1 MSPVSPTGYSKNQ
14 LGRYIDIIPD
24 WEGFLAFC
32 HRPLPTTIRTNTL
45 RITAEDLVERLTR
58 TGLELE
64 AIAWAPGVF
73 TVASDNV
80 GKRLEHWLGLFYV
93 QEAVQVLP
101 AFVLAPR
108 PGERV
113 LDLCAAPGGKCTQ
126 IAALMQNK
134 GLVVANEP
142 NGRRQQAL
150 LANLNRL
157 GVLNAAVTEY
167 RGESFPLGA
176 SFDRVLIDAPC
187 SAEGTLRKEPAMQ
200 KGASPAAIKRMAAI
214 QRRLIRRGY
223 ELLRPGGTLV
233 YSTCTFAPE
242 ENEAVAAVLLADTDA
257 RLEPVVLPFPA
268 SPGIKAWQGLTF
280 PEEITGCVRIYPHQI
295 DSGGAFIARFRKP
308 K

>member
-1 MSPVSPTGYSKNQ
+1 MSSVSSTHFSKNQ
-14 LGRYIDIIPD
+14 LVRYLDIIPD
-24 WEGFLAFC
+24 WEGFLVFC

-58 TGLELE
+58 KGLELE
-64 AIAWAPGVF
+64 AVPWAPGVF
-73 TVASDNV
+73 TVAGDDV

-101 AFVLAPR
+101 ASVLDPR

-142 NGRRQQAL
+142 NGHRQQAL
-150 LANLNRL
+150 LANFNRL
-157 GVLNAAVTEY
+157 GVLNVAVTEY

-223 ELLRPGGTLV
+223 DLLRPGGTLV

-257 RLEPVVLPFPA
+257 RLEPVALPFPA
-268 SPGIKAWQGLTF
+268 SPGVRTWQGLTF
-280 PEEITGCVRIYPHQI
+280 PEGITGCVRIYPHQI
-295 DSGGAFIARFRKP
+295 DSGGGFIARFRKP
-308 K
+308 E

>member
-1 MSPVSPTGYSKNQ
+1 MSSVSPTRFSSNQ
-14 LGRYIDIIPD
+14 LARYREIIPD
-24 WEGFLAFC
+24 WEGFLASC
-32 HRPLPTTIRTNTL
+32 RRPLPLTVRTNTL
-45 RITAEDLVERLTR
+45 RITPQELVERLTQKR
-58 TGLELE
+58 LQLE
-64 AIAWAPGVF
+64 AVPWAPGVF
-73 TVASDNV
+73 TVAEEGV

-101 AFVLAPR
+101 ALVLDPR

-167 RGESFPLGA
+167 RGESFPVGA

-200 KGASPAAIKRMAAI
+200 KGASPATIKRMAAI

-223 ELLRPGGTLV
+223 DLLRPGGTLV

-257 RLEPVVLPFPA
+257 CLEPVTFPLPVSPA
-268 SPGIKAWQGLTF
+268 IKTWQGLTF
-280 PEEITGCVRIYPHQI
+280 PEEIAGCVRIYPHQI
-295 DSGGAFIARFRKP
+295 DSGGGFIARFKKP
-308 K
+308 

>member
-1 MSPVSPTGYSKNQ
+1 MSLVDPPLFSSDQ
-14 LGRYIDIIPD
+14 LARYCKIIPD
-24 WEGFLAFC
+24 WEGFLASC
-32 HRPLPTTIRTNTL
+32 RCPPPTTIRTNTL
-45 RITAEDLVERLTR
+45 RITAGDLYERLTR
-58 TGLELE
+58 KGLQLE
-64 AIAWAPGVF
+64 AVPWAPGVF
-73 TVASDNV
+73 TVAEERV
-80 GKRLEHWLGLFYV
+80 GRRLEHWLGLFYI

-101 AFVLAPR
+101 ALVLDPQ

-167 RGESFPLGA
+167 RGESFPAGA

-187 SAEGTLRKEPAMQ
+187 SAEGTLRKEKALCN
-200 KGASPAAIKRMAAI
+200 GASPRAINRMAAI

-223 ELLRPGGTLV
+223 DLLRPGGTLV

-257 RLEPVVLPFPA
+257 CLEPVTLPFPA
-268 SPGIKAWQGLTF
+268 SPGIKMWQGLTS
-280 PEEITGCVRIYPHQI
+280 PEEIAGCVRIYPHQI
-295 DSGGAFIARFRKP
+295 DSGGGFIARFRKP
-308 K
+308 

>member
-1 MSPVSPTGYSKNQ
+1 MSLVSPTRFSRNQ
-14 LGRYIDIIPD
+14 LVRYRDIIPD
-24 WEGFLAFC
+24 WEAFLASC
-32 HRPLPTTIRTNTL
+32 RRPLPTTIRTNTL
-45 RITAEDLVERLTR
+45 RITAEGLVERLTR
-58 TGLELE
+58 KGLQLE
-64 AIAWAPGVF
+64 AIPWAPGVF
-73 TVASDNV
+73 TVAGDEV

-101 AFVLAPR
+101 ASVLDPR

-126 IAALMQNK
+126 IAVLMQNK

-157 GVLNAAVTEY
+157 GILNAAVTEY

-176 SFDRVLIDAPC
+176 AFDRVLIDAPC

-200 KGASPAAIKRMAAI
+200 KGAFPATIERMAAI

-223 ELLRPGGTLV
+223 DLLRPGGTLV

-257 RLEPVVLPFPA
+257 CVEPVTLPSPA
-268 SPGIKAWQGLTF
+268 SPGIKTWQGLTF
-280 PEEITGCVRIYPHQI
+280 PEEIAGCVRIYPHQI
-295 DSGGAFIARFRKP
+295 DSGGGFIARFRKP
-308 K
+308 E